1 MTELSQ
7 VTAGLRKALNDVDAQ
22 LTIGDPPAA
31 ALEDFKSALDGIR
44 TSVIAFV
51 RAKNA
56 AEYYETVHS
65 FRLLRATQ
73 ICQNVLTGLVDGTI
87 NAKTP
92 GFDKLQTTVADTL
105 QQLEE

>member
-1 MTELSQ
+1 MNDLSQ
-7 VTAGLRKALNDVDAQ
+7 VTVGLRKALDDVEAQ
-22 LTIGDPPAA
+22 LVKGDPPAA

-51 RAKNA
+51 RAANA
-56 AEYYETVHS
+56 AEYHETVHS

-87 NAKTP
+87 TAATP
-92 GFDKLQTTVADTL
+92 GFDKFLATVADTL
-105 QQLEE
+105 EKLGD